1 MSVIGSRDDVK
12 RSDDVGIFKILNG
25 ILNPSPQDSS
35 NWLSGDA
42 AFQLESHDKLDLAL
56 PYFSKLLIEHPSWP
70 GNFVES
76 VGASAHLK
84 EYEIH
89 VYEKLLENFR
99 HKFYGGLSQF
109 DQRFSLAPAHIIRM
123 VCSL

>member
-1 MSVIGSRDDVK
+1 MSVIGSRDDG
-12 RSDDVGIFKILNG
+12 RWSDDVSSFEILNG
-25 ILNPSPQDSS
+25 ILKPSPQDSS

-70 GNFVES
+70 GNIVES
-76 VGASAHLK
+76 VGASACSK

-89 VYEKLLENFR
+89 EYEELLENFR
-99 HKFYGGLSQF
+99 HKFFRGLSQF
-109 DQRFSLAPAHIIRM
+109 DQRFSLTPAHVVSL